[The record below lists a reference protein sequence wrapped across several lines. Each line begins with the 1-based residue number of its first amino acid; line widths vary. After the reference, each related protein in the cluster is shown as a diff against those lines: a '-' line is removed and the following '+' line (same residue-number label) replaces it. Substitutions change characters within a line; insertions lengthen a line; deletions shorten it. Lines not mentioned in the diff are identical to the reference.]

1 MSDPRPSNRY
11 VLARAGLGLAAVTVT
26 SAIELPGKALG
37 ATIRLPANVL
47 GAGARGYLQLT
58 HTVNELA
65 RQGDAVLGAVFPPK
79 DEQPEWATFDE
90 DLAEKP
96 TAGNKRAKP
105 AKRAKP
111 TAGGKGAGDTKSSGG
126 NRANHEDGAD
136 E

>member
-1 MSDPRPSNRY
+1 MSNPRPSNRY
-11 VLARAGLGLAAVTVT
+11 VIARAGLGLAAVTVT

-37 ATIRLPANVL
+37 ATVRLPANVL

-79 DEQPEWATFDE
+79 DEHPEWATFDE
-90 DLAEKP
+90 DLTEKP
-96 TAGNKRAKP
+96 AASRKRAKP
-105 AKRAKP
+105 AASGVK
-111 TAGGKGAGDTKSSGG
+111 GGSKVSGEKKSSGG
-126 NRANHEDGAD
+126 TRTDREDGAH